1 MEHTLSYTFDAG
13 FDEIFNNLSSNK
25 APSVNLYDKSW
36 YLTRAQ
42 EEIVLGYYKG
52 TLNAGFEVTE
62 EMRRSLSSLVR
73 TAICQ
78 KDSGQNVNLTSKSSV
93 YILPENLW
101 FITYEG
107 AKITTSS
114 TCSSKEVPVTPM
126 TQDELWRVINNPFR
140 GPTARRVIRQ
150 DIAPN
155 AEGKGRVELISSYP
169 ITEYKVR
176 YLEKLSPIILTDLSE
191 YNENLYIDEKQEET
205 ICKLDNTLHSKI
217 IEAAAKMALLAWSSG
232 AATS

>member
-1 MEHTLSYTFDAG
+1 MEKLSHTFSAG
-13 FDEIFNNLSSNK
+13 FDEVFNNISSNK
-25 APSVNLYDKSW
+25 APGLNLYDKSW

-73 TAICQ
+73 TAVCSVDESENI
-78 KDSGQNVNLTSKSSV
+78 SLTDKSSV
-93 YILPENLW
+93 YLLPENLW

-107 AKITTSS
+107 AKIITSERCKNIS
-114 TCSSKEVPVTPM
+114 VPVTPI

-140 GPTARRVIRQ
+140 GPTARRVLRQ
-150 DIAPN
+150 DISPT
-155 AEGKGRVELISSYP
+155 AEGVGRVELIASYP

-176 YLEKLSPIILTDLSE
+176 YLEKLSPIILTDLSAFSSD
-191 YNENLYIDEKQEET
+191 LYLEGIQEET
-205 ICKLDNTLHSKI
+205 VCKLDSSLHSKI

>member
-1 MEHTLSYTFDAG
+1 MTQKLSYTFDAG
-13 FDEIFNNLSSNK
+13 FDEVFNNISSNK
-25 APSVNLYDKSW
+25 APGVNPFDKSW

-73 TAICQ
+73 TAVCNR
-78 KDSGQNVNLTSKSSV
+78 DSGDNVNLTSKSSV
-93 YILPENLW
+93 YVLPENLW

-107 AKITTSS
+107 AKITISS
-114 TCSSKEVPVTPM
+114 DCANREVPVTPM
-126 TQDELWRVINNPFR
+126 TQDELWKVIDNPFR
-140 GPTARRVIRQ
+140 GPTERRVIRQ
-150 DIAPN
+150 DISPN
-155 AEGKGRVELISSYP
+155 SEGNSRVELIASYP

-191 YNENLYIDEKQEET
+191 FNENLYIDGQQKET

-217 IEAAAKMALLAWSSG
+217 IETAAKMALLAWSSG
-232 AATS
+232 SATS

>member
-1 MEHTLSYTFDAG
+1 MEKLSHTFSAG
-13 FDEIFNNLSSNK
+13 FDEVFNNISSNK
-25 APSVNLYDKSW
+25 APGVNLYDKSW
-36 YLTRAQ
+36 YLTRSQ

-73 TAICQ
+73 TAICHRVHSN
-78 KDSGQNVNLTSKSSV
+78 DIPLTDKSSI
-93 YILPENLW
+93 YLLPENLW

-107 AKITTSS
+107 AKITTSEQ
-114 TCSSKEVPVTPM
+114 CGNMDVAVLPV

-140 GPTARRVIRQ
+140 GPTARRVLRQ
-150 DIAPN
+150 DISPTAD
-155 AEGKGRVELISSYP
+155 GIGRVELIASYP

-191 YNENLYIDEKQEET
+191 YNDDLYIDGVQEET
-205 ICKLDNTLHSKI
+205 VCKLDSSLHSKI